1 MTDATPQSI
10 PQTVAP
16 AAAAPAVAPG
26 GSQTAG
32 RQPAF
37 KGELRA
43 GVGFWSIGTMVA
55 GIASDLAT
63 PVADLALWLF
73 LLFAAA
79 AGVCVW
85 LAFFR
90 KPPMQ
95 VARTMLGAAAI
106 GTGVFGFFLLAPLLA
121 GLEGKERGIIAAVAP
136 PLAAVQSAVLP
147 LSPVEKELL
156 ALGSSLSGGD
166 PEARSAAARTALGN
180 PEEDNALRRAKL
192 ERILRSPDPNI
203 QQAGLVQALA
213 DRGRAP
219 LSIMPDES
227 GADSPLKTLLVG
239 AQVGFSRVDVETGAI
254 AGVFSASGGNRQLDG
269 SVANGRVILNTHYIH
284 EGRWATGLVFDLRID
299 DAFRL
304 VGIARTPTDA
314 PVSLEIPFL

>member
-1 MTDATPQSI
+1 M
-10 PQTVAP
+10 
-16 AAAAPAVAPG
+16 
-26 GSQTAG
+26 
-32 RQPAF
+32 
-37 KGELRA
+37 RA
-43 GVGFWSIGTMVA
+43 GIGFWSIGTMVA

-79 AGVCVW
+79 AGVCTW
-85 LAFFR
+85 LALFR
-90 KPPMQ
+90 KPPLQ

-136 PLAAVQSAVLP
+136 PMAAVQSAVLP

-156 ALGSSLSGGD
+156 ALGSSLSSGD
-166 PEARSAAARTALGN
+166 PEARSAAARTAISN
-180 PEEDNALRRAKL
+180 PEEDKALRRAKL

-203 QQAGLVQALA
+203 QQAGLVQAIA

-219 LSIMPDES
+219 LSVMPAEDAPES
-227 GADSPLKTLLVG
+227 ELKTLLTG
-239 AQVGFSRVDVETGAI
+239 AQFGFRSVNVDTGGVSGAFA
-254 AGVFSASGGNRQLDG
+254 AGGSNRQMSG
-269 SVANGRVILNTHYIH
+269 SVANGRLILNTQYVH
-284 EGRWATGLVFDLRID
+284 EGRWANGLVLDLRID

-304 VGIARTPTDA
+304 IGTARTPTDA
-314 PVSLEIPFL
+314 PVTVEVPFL